1 MKNVAVMSCALSSAR
16 IRGTPTSGPYDWWLM
31 GVIRSMAEM
40 SVVSMGASASMSKV
54 RHAAALTPAGQVTG
68 TGAAAL
74 LTRSAPVAGSGRAA
88 GPAAARSALVIRAS
102 GGARD
107 GTGSAMLDTG
117 NDPNRDRC
125 GQSDRGVNL
134 RRVLIPWYERRPAMP
149 PRPGAWL
156 RPTLILRYEPGRAR
170 PGERPPS
177 GRGEPGCR

>member
-1 MKNVAVMSCALSSAR
+1 MKNVAVTSCASSRAR

-31 GVIRSMAEM
+31 GVIRLMAEI

-68 TGAAAL
+68 AGAAAL

-88 GPAAARSALVIRAS
+88 GPAPAAEPGPAAAWSALVIRAS

-117 NDPNRDRC
+117 NDPN
-125 GQSDRGVNL
+125 
-134 RRVLIPWYERRPAMP
+134 
-149 PRPGAWL
+149 
-156 RPTLILRYEPGRAR
+156 
-170 PGERPPS
+170 
-177 GRGEPGCR
+177 